1 MASNPSISTGLF
13 TSAVDNTISSKDLIQ
28 KKSSGKI
35 ATLPI
40 SPANSTG
47 KKEEQ
52 QTINEESVSRI
63 RVLFEKTIQLDELSI
78 RGEKTKSNQRAED
91 SISLEFPLIKINNY
105 TLNKTEI
112 SSVTIDSTN
121 FLPTI
126 TLNVLFGNQ
135 EFLAREMPKDGDIIS
150 IAIRNRSDLLKIIR
164 NDYVITGVHVLP
176 NTTQRKS
183 PVSMTFFGELF
194 VPGLKSQKNDFSY
207 VGTSFGALMDFAKR
221 YGLGFATNEDDTDD
235 RQIWLKANTTGD
247 IYVNNVISRAWK
259 DDSSFYS
266 AWIDVYYNLNF
277 VNVNKQLMSAESQV
291 DIAVLLD
298 NLDKNYTYGAKT
310 GEEDT
315 NLTVKVFSNF
325 TQALNTSFYIK
336 SWRPLNR
343 SSAITFQI
351 GTKMTCE
358 MFEHTANVYINPDTS
373 KYWDIPVEPTYDR
386 DKAKKMMLL
395 RGRATYVRDKDNP
408 DLERANYPFVDL
420 YEKFPWL
427 GIQYTITNSN
437 EDNKQWDGNHH
448 KHYQLARV
456 KNLINNKELD
466 KLNLHIEVIGNNFNI
481 IRGDKLPVG
490 LIRTDVIENKKIN
503 PDNKIQEALDL
514 LYSGWYYVKGFK
526 LYWSSKNW
534 GTIQSNFI
542 QEFILT
548 RREWPAPIPVGSVS
562 EADELSTKEF
572 K

>member
-351 GTKMTCE
+351 
-358 MFEHTANVYINPDTS
+358 
-373 KYWDIPVEPTYDR
+373 
-386 DKAKKMMLL
+386 
-395 RGRATYVRDKDNP
+395 
-408 DLERANYPFVDL
+408 
-420 YEKFPWL
+420 
-427 GIQYTITNSN
+427 
-437 EDNKQWDGNHH
+437 
-448 KHYQLARV
+448 
-456 KNLINNKELD
+456 
-466 KLNLHIEVIGNNFNI
+466 
-481 IRGDKLPVG
+481 
-490 LIRTDVIENKKIN
+490 
-503 PDNKIQEALDL
+503 
-514 LYSGWYYVKGFK
+514 
-526 LYWSSKNW
+526 
-534 GTIQSNFI
+534 
-542 QEFILT
+542 
-548 RREWPAPIPVGSVS
+548 
-562 EADELSTKEF
+562 
-572 K
+572 

>member
-534 GTIQSNFI
+534 GTIQSNFV

>member
-503 PDNKIQEALDL
+503 PDNKTQEALDL

-534 GTIQSNFI
+534 GTIQSNFV